1 MTEAEIL
8 ERLKGYQ
15 FYHTVQI
22 TDRVATT
29 GNPGVRPIVE
39 LTRRNL
45 RTLDLKDKR
54 VLDIGCRDGLFSFEA
69 EKQGAAEVIGIDND
83 PSPGAVELL
92 IPALRS
98 RVRLYEMN
106 LLDLRPETFGTFDT
120 VICPG
125 VLYHLRYPFSALKI
139 IHDVLND
146 GGNLLLET
154 AVYADDNEHALLFC
168 PVGSETP
175 YAPDSTCCTFFN
187 VKGLTDTLASFG
199 LVVHKVDFMNE
210 RYQPN
215 RARGVRHMLRSLLP
229 GSSPK
234 QPVVIQRAAFLCE
247 KKPQGL
253 HTAAGFYWNGKHGFH
268 SGRVIGLEDAGVN

>member
-8 ERLKGYQ
+8 ARMKQYR

-22 TDRVATT
+22 TDQISTP
-29 GNPGVRPIVE
+29 GDPGVLPSVE
-39 LTRRNL
+39 LTRRTL
-45 RTLDLKDKR
+45 REMDLKNKR
-54 VLDIGCRDGLFSFEA
+54 VLDIGCRDGLFCFEA

-98 RVRLYEMN
+98 RVKLVEMN

-120 VICPG
+120 ILCPG
-125 VLYHLRYPFSALKI
+125 VLYHLRYPFWALKI

-146 GGNLLLET
+146 GGQLLLET
-154 AVYADDNEHALLFC
+154 SVYMDDNRLALLFC
-168 PVGSETP
+168 PTGADSP
-175 YAPDSTCCTFFN
+175 HAPDPSSCTFFN

-199 LVVHKVDFMNE
+199 LVVHKVDLLNK
-210 RYQPN
+210 N
-215 RARGVRHMLRSLLP
+215 AGARHRGPGLRSLLP
-229 GSSPK
+229 APVPK
-234 QPVVIQRAAFLCE
+234 KPATTRAVFLCE
-247 KKPQGL
+247 KQPKGL

-268 SGRVIGLEDAGVN
+268 SGRTVTLEESGLN